1 MFDSKIKDA
10 AHYNNEMRK
19 SLIDKGF
26 FLDKV
31 DADIFVDF
39 GCGDGTLIEFI
50 MLMFPDAI
58 CIGYDISESELDL
71 AAEKLGKDIHL
82 FSNFQAMKEHIDAI
96 RDDMRVAVICNSL
109 IHEVYAYGTEDSI
122 DEFWQQ
128 IFSGLF
134 DSVII
139 RDMCTSKT
147 TIRQSDPIAVIKIR
161 QRYDSSRLAE
171 FEAQWGNIDSN
182 WSLTHFLLKYRY
194 VENWQREVKENY
206 LPLNFEDLL
215 QLIPNEYNPVY
226 VDHFTLPFIRKKA
239 NEDLGVD
246 ITDRTHIKLILEK
259 K

>member
-1 MFDSKIKDA
+1 MFDSNIEDITY
-10 AHYNNEMRK
+10 YNNEMRK
-19 SLIDKGF
+19 SLIDKAF

-39 GCGDGTLIEFI
+39 GCADGSLIEFI
-50 MLMFPDAI
+50 EDMFPDVV
-58 CIGYDISESELDL
+58 CIGYDISPAELEIARTKTD
-71 AAEKLGKDIHL
+71 AAL
-82 FSNFQAMKEHIDAI
+82 FSEWDELVAYLDTI
-96 RDDMRVAVICNSL
+96 RKDKRVAVVCNSL

-122 DEFWQQ
+122 ATFWSQ
-128 IFSGLF
+128 IFSGTF
-134 DSVII
+134 DAVII

-147 TIRQSDPIAVIKIR
+147 ANRQSDPIAVAKIR
-161 QRYDSSRLAE
+161 QRYDQTRLSE

-194 VENWQREVKENY
+194 VKNWQREVNENY

-226 VDHFTLPFIRKKA
+226 VDHFTLPFIRQKA
-239 NEDLGVD
+239 NEELGVD

-259 K
+259 N